1 LFQTITPTARAALI
15 FLQNLQGGRR
25 PECKKLPTLSR
36 GLGEFR
42 SNVVARRVHWASH
55 TVPVSSSPLVAG
67 SEALVALSLFRLGF
81 DTRAARALKDA
92 CPSGAPPAQVD
103 RQTVDAVLAAVE
115 VPPWERS
122 ARMGAA
128 RVAAREAIEAG
139 LSAGLTILT
148 VGEPTYPRLLRQI
161 PDPPIVLWCRGR
173 PELLDCPSVAI
184 VGSRRAS
191 PAGLVMAK
199 HLGREVSRAGLVV
212 TSGLARGIDGAS
224 HRGALESG
232 GLTIGVLGNGVDVA
246 YPAEHRDLTAAI
258 AATGLLVSEFPPGVR
273 PYPSH
278 FPLRNRI
285 ISGLSRAVVVVEANE
300 RSGSLITARA
310 ALEQGRD
317 VLAVPG
323 PVAPG
328 NHRGCHG
335 LIKDGARVVESVE
348 DILEELRWV
357 RPAPSSPNR
366 DEKSLL
372 VSDLD
377 VVIKRGEVLTLDD
390 LAARS
395 GRPVPELLAE
405 LGRLEVAGRI
415 ARMAGG
421 TFARL
426 D

>member
-1 LFQTITPTARAALI
+1 M
-15 FLQNLQGGRR
+15 
-25 PECKKLPTLSR
+25 
-36 GLGEFR
+36 
-42 SNVVARRVHWASH
+42 
-55 TVPVSSSPLVAG
+55 PVSSSPAIAG

-92 CPSGAPPAQVD
+92 CPPGALPAQLDPQVLD
-103 RQTVDAVLAAVE
+103 TVLGALE
-115 VPPWERS
+115 IPPGERH
-122 ARMGAA
+122 ARMTAA
-128 RVAAREAIEAG
+128 RIAARGAIEAG
-139 LSAGLTILT
+139 RAAGLTILAM
-148 VGEPTYPRLLRQI
+148 GEPTYPGLLRQI

-173 PELLDCPSVAI
+173 PELLDCPGVAI
-184 VGSRRAS
+184 VGSRAAS
-191 PAGLVMAK
+191 AAGLAMAK

-246 YPAEHRDLTAAI
+246 YPAEHCDLMAAI
-258 AATGLLVSEFPPGVR
+258 AATGLLVSEFPPGAR

-300 RSGSLITARA
+300 RSGSLITARS

-328 NHRGCHG
+328 NHRGCHA

-357 RPAPSSPNR
+357 RPAPASPNR
-366 DEKSLL
+366 DEKSLS
-372 VSDLD
+372 VNVLD
-377 VVIKRGEVLTLDD
+377 EVIKRGEVLTLDD

-395 GRPVPELLAE
+395 GRPVPELLAV